1 MMPEIGAAVGGLKV
15 AVDLVRGITAADK
28 AINEAELKMKLL
40 SAVNEMISAR
50 QALMDAEGEIN
61 RRDAEIERLNDALQI
76 KNSVVRAGSA
86 YFDVDVNTGQ
96 AIGDGYCIR
105 CYEVDHRLYHLAYG
119 RQMMNDKVI
128 CPACKTDYVYAG
140 VHPR

>member
-28 AINEAELKMKLL
+28 AINEADLKMKLL

-50 QALMDAEGEIN
+50 QALMDAEDELK
-61 RRDAEIERLNDALQI
+61 RRDAEVQRLNEALRL
-76 KNSVVRAGSA
+76 KTSVVKAGSA
-86 YFDVDVNTGQ
+86 YYDADVNTGQ

-105 CYEVDHRLYHLAYG
+105 CYEVEHRLYHLAYG
-119 RQMMNDKVI
+119 MQVMSEKVI
-128 CPACKTDYVYAG
+128 CPACKTSYVYAG
-140 VHPR
+140 VYPR